1 MNLKKAM
8 FHKTLIEGET
18 KERLTNYFY
27 TGIICI
33 FHYITLSITYTV
45 HSTECP
51 VGYYGDNCSLSCPA
65 QSYDWAEQC
74 SCSHAACH
82 NVYGCNMIGWFTY
95 NYSAYVN
102 FVCKTSTYDKYNLKR
117 AVV

>member
-1 MNLKKAM
+1 MYFPVQVGLDSLRDFIIMNLKKAM

-18 KERLTNYFY
+18 NERLTNYFY

-65 QSYDWAEQC
+65 QSYD
-74 SCSHAACH
+74 
-82 NVYGCNMIGWFTY
+82 
-95 NYSAYVN
+95 
-102 FVCKTSTYDKYNLKR
+102 
-117 AVV
+117 